1 MSDLPEVS
9 DLLSLLLNNTPML
22 DVRAPIEFNQGAFPT
37 SLNVPLLNDNE
48 REQVGICYKQQG
60 QDKAIELGHQLI
72 SGDIKARR
80 LQQWKT
86 FVEQHPDGVL
96 YCFRGGQR
104 SKISQQWITENS
116 GVRYPRIRG
125 GYKAMRRF
133 LIDATERLSPI
144 IKPTILSGRT
154 GTGKTLLIEPM
165 TQAVD
170 LEGLAHHRGS
180 AFGRRVKAQPTQI
193 NFEHQLAITLLKHEQ
208 QGQLSLLFEDE
219 SRNIGS
225 VHLPKILFDHLT
237 PAPIVVITASVE
249 ERVAISLQTYV
260 IDQHAE
266 FVAHLGSDLGFSQFS
281 ESLLNSIDR
290 VKRRLGGSNH
300 ASLRAV
306 MEDALKQQLNRGDM
320 SAHRTWI
327 ERLLTEYYDPMYDY
341 QLDKKRDRVCFE
353 GTQPEVTAY
362 LASQGIAP

>member
-1 MSDLPEVS
+1 MSDLPAVS
-9 DLLSLLLNNTPML
+9 DLHSLLLNNTPML
-22 DVRAPIEFNQGAFPT
+22 DVRAPVEFSQGAFPT
-37 SLNVPLLNDNE
+37 SANVPLLNDDE

-60 QDKAIELGHQLI
+60 QASAIELGHKLI
-72 SGDIKARR
+72 SGKTRAAR
-80 LQQWKT
+80 LAQWLT
-86 FVEQHPDGVL
+86 FIEQHPNGVL

-104 SKISQQWITENS
+104 SQICQQWITENS
-116 GVRYPRIRG
+116 GVRYPRVQG

-133 LIDATERLSPI
+133 LIDSTERLSSIIQPI
-144 IKPTILSGRT
+144 ILSGRT

-165 TQAVD
+165 RQAVD

-180 AFGRRVKAQPTQI
+180 AFGRRVNPQPTQI

-225 VHLPKILFDHLT
+225 VHLPKILYDYLT
-237 PAPIVVITASVE
+237 PAPIVVITTSVE
-249 ERVAISLQTYV
+249 QRVDISLQTYV

-266 FVAHLGSDLGFSQFS
+266 FVENAGIDTGFTQFS
-281 ESLLNSIDR
+281 DNLLNSLDR
-290 VKRRLGGSNH
+290 VKRRLGGANH

-306 MEDALKQQLNRGDM
+306 MEQALRQQLSNGDM
-320 SAHRTWI
+320 SAHREWI

-341 QLDKKRDRVCFE
+341 QLNKKRDHVCFE
-353 GTQPEVTAY
+353 GTQSEVISY
-362 LASQGIAP
+362 LANRGISS